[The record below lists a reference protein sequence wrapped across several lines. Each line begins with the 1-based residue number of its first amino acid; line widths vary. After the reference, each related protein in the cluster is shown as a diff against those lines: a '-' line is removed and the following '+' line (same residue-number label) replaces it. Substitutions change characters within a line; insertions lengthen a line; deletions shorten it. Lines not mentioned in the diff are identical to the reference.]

1 MNIQAGE
8 LAEEGGSIPGVMLS
22 DAYEIWLQA
31 DHPKK
36 VGTLNL
42 DRSKTDLLNHKRA
55 LHCFAAGFS
64 NGSKS
69 AEQIPLSALEAAE
82 PLVAK
87 QVVRG
92 VELLTAHSKSES
104 KQPTKKT
111 ISNLVSCLKAIR
123 AVVLKGRSVSP
134 QGKSA
139 RKQLSELPKRRSR
152 RRFPV
157 TDWPSRFASEWS
169 DYRAWKIKPLLTAS
183 EGASY
188 RRTPCRPR
196 TIDDAHIS
204 NINPYVG
211 FIVTVCGMHSFGLVD
226 VCSPELFGQFIN
238 WHLSQDADGGYVF
251 LKGTASVLA
260 TLSQYLV
267 ATGQLPETVGEKK
280 PWDVFYDMGRE
291 VMRLGAAR
299 GEITTAPDIG
309 DWKPS
314 DLRQLGVQ
322 GWELHPPQDKMT
334 SPYVQA
340 NSVFNRKRTALFF
353 YLAYET
359 PLRARN
365 WLEMQWHKHMLM
377 TEDGRWKVRF
387 VGDELKIGRRGY
399 VTNVYEL
406 IYSEPA
412 SRMIDL
418 WRGVLRE
425 RFGPNFEMVS
435 PHVFPPNNPHDRRS
449 GSQLSYGA
457 FSQGVKSLV
466 MELRGETFHPH
477 KIRHIVG
484 SYLVNEYGAGGL
496 GLAETLLGDT
506 PQVILDAYYR
516 PNTKQDLADYM
527 SNVR

>member
-1 MNIQAGE
+1 MNIQYA
-8 LAEEGGSIPGVMLS
+8 LTPNKVLEGHGKTLS
-22 DAYEIWLQA
+22 DAYELWLQA
-31 DHPKK
+31 DHPKRAD
-36 VGTLNL
+36 TLNRG
-42 DRSKTDLLNHKRA
+42 RSTTDLLNHKRA
-55 LHCFAAGFS
+55 LHCFATGLS
-64 NGSKS
+64 NGGKS
-69 AEQIPLSALEAAE
+69 AEQIPLSVLEVAE

-87 QVVRG
+87 QIVRG
-92 VELLTAHSKSES
+92 VELLAAHGKSKP
-104 KQPTKKT
+104 PTKKT
-111 ISNLVSCLKAIR
+111 VSNLVSCLKAIR
-123 AVVLKGRSVSP
+123 AVVLEGRNVPP

-139 RKQLSELPKRRSR
+139 RKQLSALPKRRSR
-152 RRFPV
+152 IRSPMA
-157 TDWPSRFASEWS
+157 DWPSRFAAEWS
-169 DYRAWKIKPLLTAS
+169 EYREWKIKPLLSDS
-183 EGASY
+183 EGPAY
-188 RRTPCRPR
+188 RRTRCRHR
-196 TIDDAHIS
+196 TIDDAHVS

-211 FIVTVCGMHSFGLVD
+211 FLVRECEMRSFGLVD
-226 VCSPELFGQFIN
+226 ACSPELFRSYIN

-280 PWDVFYDMGRE
+280 AWDIFYDLGRE
-291 VMRLGAAR
+291 VMRLGAER

-309 DWKPS
+309 SWKPS
-314 DLRQLGVQ
+314 DLHQLGVQ
-322 GWELHPPQDKMT
+322 GWELQPPQDKMT

-353 YLAYET
+353 YLACET

-365 WLEMQWHKHMLM
+365 WLEMQWHKHMLR

-399 VTNVYEL
+399 VTNVYEHV
-406 IYSEPA
+406 YSEQA

-418 WRGVLRE
+418 FREVLRE
-425 RFGPNFEMVS
+425 RFGPDFEVVS

-477 KIRHIVG
+477 KVRHIIG
-484 SYLVNEYGAGGL
+484 SYLVNELGAGGL
-496 GLAETLLGDT
+496 GLAAKLLGDT

-516 PNTKQDLADYM
+516 PNTTQDLVSYV
-527 SNVR
+527 SSFR

>member
-1 MNIQAGE
+1 
-8 LAEEGGSIPGVMLS
+8 
-22 DAYEIWLQA
+22 
-31 DHPKK
+31 
-36 VGTLNL
+36 
-42 DRSKTDLLNHKRA
+42 LLNHKRA

-69 AEQIPLSALEAAE
+69 AEQIPLSTLEAAE

-92 VELLTAHSKSES
+92 TQLLARSGRS
-104 KQPTKKT
+104 QPPTKKT
-111 ISNLVSCLKAIR
+111 VSNLVSCLKAVR
-123 AVVLKGRSVSP
+123 AVVLEGRSVSP

-152 RRFPV
+152 IGFPLAN
-157 TDWPSRFASEWS
+157 WPSRFAAEWLE
-169 DYRAWKIKPLLTAS
+169 YREWKIKPILTAL
-183 EGASY
+183 EGAAY

-196 TIDDAHIS
+196 TIDDAHVS

-211 FIVTVCGMHSFGLVD
+211 FIFRECGMQSFGLVD
-226 VCSPELFGQFIN
+226 VCSPELFGRFIN
-238 WHLSQDADGGYVF
+238 CYLSQDADGGYVF

-267 ATGQLPETVGEKK
+267 ATGQLPETVGGKK
-280 PWDVFYDMGRE
+280 LWDIFYDLGRE
-291 VMRLGAAR
+291 VMRLGAER

-322 GWELHPPQDKMT
+322 GWDLQPPQDKMT
-334 SPYVQA
+334 SPNVQA

-353 YLAYET
+353 FLACET

-365 WLEMQWHKHMLM
+365 WLEMRWQKHMFM
-377 TEDGRWKVRF
+377 TGEGRWKVRF

-399 VTNVYEL
+399 VTNVYEH

-418 WRGVLRE
+418 WRGVLKE
-425 RFGPNFEMVS
+425 RFGPDFEMVS
-435 PHVFPPNNPHDRRS
+435 PHVFPPNNPRERRS
-449 GSQLSYGA
+449 GIQLSYGA

-466 MELRGETFHPH
+466 MELRGETFRPH

-496 GLAETLLGDT
+496 GLAAELLGDT